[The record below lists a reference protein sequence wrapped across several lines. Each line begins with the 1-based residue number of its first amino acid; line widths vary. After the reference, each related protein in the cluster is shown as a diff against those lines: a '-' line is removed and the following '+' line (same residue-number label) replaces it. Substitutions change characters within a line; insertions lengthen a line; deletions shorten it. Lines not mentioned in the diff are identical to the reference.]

1 MGELIGKF
9 APEGTYNLLIV
20 NDGLEY
26 NEPYKEGLALTV
38 RVEHYPHPPD
48 SKSFGS
54 YATLLIIR
62 GRLGVVRT
70 EVFGV
75 EPRNIIVL
83 ARGEEV
89 DEHGKKHFDPDPP
102 TMLAQL
108 REIISPQ
115 S

>member
-1 MGELIGKF
+1 MWNTILTRQASNAF
-9 APEGTYNLLIV
+9 GT
-20 NDGLEY
+20 
-26 NEPYKEGLALTV
+26 
-38 RVEHYPHPPD
+38 
-48 SKSFGS
+48 

-62 GRLGVVRT
+62 GREGIVRT

-83 ARGEEV
+83 ARSEEA
-89 DEHGKKHFDPDPP
+89 DKHGKKHFDPDPP